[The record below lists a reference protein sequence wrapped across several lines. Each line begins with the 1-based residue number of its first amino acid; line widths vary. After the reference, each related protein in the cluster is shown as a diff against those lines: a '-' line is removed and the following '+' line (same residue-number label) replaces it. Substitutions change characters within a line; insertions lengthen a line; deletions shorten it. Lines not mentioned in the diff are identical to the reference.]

1 MSGPLLSENWY
12 RVAQLRPHLRPH
24 VRVKRQ
30 RFRNQLLYQLIDTG
44 SGRHHRLNQ
53 AAYMFIGRLNGDYTV
68 AEVWNELVHSYGDEA
83 LTQDDAI
90 RVLGQLNNAEL
101 LQCQLTPNIE
111 ALFRQHKKQTRRKRW
126 MELNPLAIRV
136 RLFDPSRWLAKF
148 DPWLPT
154 LFRPASFTLWLIV
167 VIPAL
172 LIAAEH
178 WLELRAFAT
187 AHVQTPRYLLIAWL
201 VYPFIKLIHE
211 LGHALAVRRWG
222 GQVHDV
228 GFTAFVLVPIP
239 YVDASAATGFPRRS
253 QRALVSGIGIM
264 VELFL
269 AALALYLWL
278 NVLPGLVQDT
288 AFVIMLITSVSTL
301 VFNGNPLLR
310 FDGYHLFCDLLDL
323 PNLDARSKSWWYN
336 LLQRRL
342 FKRDIPALPL
352 TDGEAKW
359 MALYAPLAWS
369 YRFYVGVLI
378 AFWAGLKFALL
389 GLLIMI
395 ALIVSMLVLPIKSM
409 AQETANLM
417 QGRARQRAK
426 LMFGGLLAAIILL
439 VTVIPLPYGT
449 MASAVVSL
457 PDEAQVRAG
466 TDGFVAGIKVKDGD
480 MVVPGQVLA
489 VLDDPDLIASQAAAQ
504 NRLIGLSAQQYYALT
519 TDRLQAVNLA
529 EAVSHAQAEAIRLDA
544 RVAQLEIR
552 SQIAGQMMMV
562 RQDDVLGTWL
572 KKGQLIGYVLGS
584 EEFIVRAVVA
594 HQDAPQIFQHVR
606 SAEIRLEERPT
617 DSLSGQIRRSVP
629 AATHFLPSAALA
641 DQNGGDLVTDPAD
654 PEHLRTL
661 EPVFLID
668 VAVPDNRI
676 EHIGGRAKVR
686 FSFGMEP
693 LVFQWAH
700 RLNQLFLQHFDGAL
714 SS

>member
-12 RVAQLRPHLRPH
+12 RVAHLRPHLRPQ

-30 RFRNQLLYQLIDTG
+30 RFRHQIWYQLVDTG

-53 AAYMFIGRLNGDYTV
+53 SAYLFIGRLNGDYTV

-111 ALFRQHKKQTRRKRW
+111 ALFRQHKQQTRRKRW

-136 RLFDPSRWLAKF
+136 RLFDPSRWLALF
-148 DPWLPT
+148 DSWLPT
-154 LFRPASFTLWLIV
+154 LFRPASFALWLMV

-178 WLELRAFAT
+178 WVELRAFAT

-201 VYPFIKLIHE
+201 AYPFVKLIHE

-228 GFTAFVLVPIP
+228 GFTAFVLVPVP

-278 NVLPGLVQDT
+278 NVQPGLVQDT
-288 AFVIMLITSVSTL
+288 AFVVMLITSVSTL

-323 PNLDARSKSWWYN
+323 PNLDARSKSWWHN

-342 FKRDIPALPL
+342 FHRDTPALPL
-352 TDGEAKW
+352 AAGERKW

-369 YRFYVGVLI
+369 YRFYIGVLI
-378 AFWAGLKFALL
+378 ALWAGAKFALL
-389 GLLIMI
+389 GLVIII
-395 ALIVSMLVLPIKSM
+395 AVIVSMLMQPIKSM

-426 LMFGGLLAAIILL
+426 LVLGGLMAAVILL
-439 VTVIPLPYGT
+439 VTLIPLPYCT
-449 MASAVVSL
+449 MAPAVVSL

-466 TDGFVAGIKVKDGD
+466 TDGFVSGIMVKDGD

-489 VLDDPDLIASQAAAQ
+489 VLDDPDLIAGQTAAQ
-504 NRLIGLSAQQYYALT
+504 NRLMGLHAQQYNALT
-519 TDRLQAVNLA
+519 TDRLRAVNLTEVISHAEA
-529 EAVSHAQAEAIRLDA
+529 EAVRLDA

-552 SQIAGQMMMV
+552 SQIAGKMVMV

-572 KKGQLIGYVLGS
+572 KKGQLLGYVLGS
-584 EEFIVRAVVA
+584 GEFIVRAVVA
-594 HQDAPQIFQHVR
+594 HQDAPQILQHVR
-606 SAEIRLEERPT
+606 STEIRLEERPT
-617 DSLSGQIRRSVP
+617 EPLSGQIRRTVP
-629 AATHFLPSAALA
+629 AATNLLPSAALA
-641 DQNGGDLVTDPAD
+641 DQNGGTLVTDPAD
-654 PEHLRTL
+654 AEHMRTL

-668 VAVPDNRI
+668 VALPNNRI
-676 EHIGGRAKVR
+676 EHIGGRAQVR
-686 FSFGMEP
+686 FNLGMES
-693 LVFQWAH
+693 LIFQWAY
-700 RLNQLFLQHFDGAL
+700 RLNQLFLQHLDGAQRT
-714 SS
+714 

>member
-12 RVAQLRPHLRPH
+12 RVAHLRPHLRPQ

-30 RFRNQLLYQLIDTG
+30 RFRHQIWYQLVDTG

-53 AAYMFIGRLNGDYTV
+53 SAYLFIGRLNGDYTV

-111 ALFRQHKKQTRRKRW
+111 ALFRQHKQQTRRKRW

-136 RLFDPSRWLAKF
+136 RLFDPSRWLALF
-148 DPWLPT
+148 DSWLPT
-154 LFRPASFTLWLIV
+154 LFRPASFALWLMV

-178 WLELRAFAT
+178 WVELRAFAT

-201 VYPFIKLIHE
+201 AYPFVKLIHE

-228 GFTAFVLVPIP
+228 GFTAFVLVPVP

-278 NVLPGLVQDT
+278 NVQPGLVQDT
-288 AFVIMLITSVSTL
+288 AFVVMLITSVSTL

-323 PNLDARSKSWWYN
+323 PNLDARSKSWWHN

-342 FKRDIPALPL
+342 FHRDTPALPL
-352 TDGEAKW
+352 AAGERKW

-369 YRFYVGVLI
+369 YRFYIGVLI
-378 AFWAGLKFALL
+378 ALWAGAKFALL
-389 GLLIMI
+389 GLVIII
-395 ALIVSMLVLPIKSM
+395 AVIVSMLMQPIKSM

-426 LMFGGLLAAIILL
+426 LVLGGLMAAVILL
-439 VTVIPLPYGT
+439 VTLIPLPYGT
-449 MASAVVSL
+449 MAPAVVSL

-466 TDGFVAGIKVKDGD
+466 TDGFVSGIMVKDGD

-489 VLDDPDLIASQAAAQ
+489 VLDDPDLIAGQTAAQ
-504 NRLIGLSAQQYYALT
+504 NRLMGLHAQQYNALT
-519 TDRLQAVNLA
+519 TDRLRAVNLTEVISHAEA
-529 EAVSHAQAEAIRLDA
+529 EAVRLDA

-552 SQIAGQMMMV
+552 SQIAGKMVMV

-572 KKGQLIGYVLGS
+572 KKGQLLGYVLGS
-584 EEFIVRAVVA
+584 GEFIVRAVVA
-594 HQDAPQIFQHVR
+594 HQDAPQILQHVR
-606 SAEIRLEERPT
+606 STEIRLEERPT
-617 DSLSGQIRRSVP
+617 EPLSGQIRRTVP
-629 AATHFLPSAALA
+629 AATNLLPSAALA
-641 DQNGGDLVTDPAD
+641 DQNGGTLVTDPAD
-654 PEHLRTL
+654 AEHMRTL

-668 VAVPDNRI
+668 VALPNNRI
-676 EHIGGRAKVR
+676 EHIGGRAQVR
-686 FSFGMEP
+686 FNLGMES
-693 LVFQWAH
+693 LIFQWAY
-700 RLNQLFLQHFDGAL
+700 RLNQLFLQHLDGAQRT
-714 SS
+714 